1 MTRTDRLAL
10 LIALLAVLAAALV
23 GNFTFDRLAHLE
35 DEMAYAWQ
43 AELISRGDLML
54 TTPACPECFLVPFVI
69 DYHGLRFGKYPPGWP
84 VVLALGVRLGVR
96 WLVNPLLAGLGVWL
110 TYLLAKKLTDEKT
123 GLLAAALMAT
133 SPFFLINS
141 GSLLSHPWTL
151 VLSVML
157 ALAWLD
163 AFSPQGGR
171 VPRWLAAL
179 TAGLVLGGLAVTRPL
194 TAAAVAVP
202 FILHAL
208 ILLARG
214 GRVVRLPLAGL
225 ALLAGAIASLYFAWQ
240 YAVTGDAMLNPYTL
254 WWPYDRIGFGP
265 GVGLQT
271 GGFSLKHAWW
281 NTMMNLRV
289 GSSDLFGWGQL
300 SYLFIPFGIFSL
312 RREKRAWLAAGV
324 LLSLVLAYMLYWV
337 GAWLF
342 GPRYYY
348 EGLFALAIFSAA
360 GIRWLAGRPLAAF
373 HSRRR
378 ALWEKTRF
386 ALVTWLLVGLVASNF
401 MYYLPHRLAM
411 MNDLYDV
418 SRTYFQ
424 PFEANPQ
431 LTPALVI
438 VHPLADWIEYGRL
451 LELSSP
457 YHDTPYVFII
467 ARGAQKEQA
476 AIDLLPGRKVW
487 HYYADEPDLFY
498 AAPRPPRNK
507 PELLR

>member
-1 MTRTDRLAL
+1 MSRIDRLAL
-10 LIALLAVLAAALV
+10 LVALVAVIAAALV

-35 DEMAYAWQ
+35 DEMAYVWQ
-43 AELISRGDLML
+43 AELMARGDLTL
-54 TTPACPECFLVPFVI
+54 STPTCPECFLVPFVI

-84 VVLALGVRLGVR
+84 VVLALGVRLGLR

-110 TYLLAKKLTDEKT
+110 TYLLAKKLSDEKT
-123 GLLAAALMAT
+123 GLLAAALMVT

-194 TAAAVAVP
+194 TAAAVALP

-208 ILLARG
+208 ILLFRG
-214 GRVVRLPLAGL
+214 GRAVRLRLAGV
-225 ALLAGAIASLYFAWQ
+225 ALLAGAVASLYFAWQ
-240 YAVTGDAMLNPYTL
+240 YAVTGDALLNPYTL

-265 GVGLQT
+265 GVGLQAS
-271 GGFSLKHAWW
+271 GFSLKHAWW
-281 NTMMNLRV
+281 NTLMNLRV

-312 RREKRAWLAAGV
+312 RREKRTWLLGGV
-324 LLSLVLAYMLYWV
+324 MLSLLLAYMLYWV

-348 EGLFALAIFSAA
+348 EALFALVIFSAA

-373 HSRRR
+373 NSRRR
-378 ALWEKTRF
+378 ALWEKLRF
-386 ALVTWLLVGLVASNF
+386 ALVTWLLVGLVTSNF
-401 MYYLPHRLAM
+401 IYYLPHRLAM
-411 MNDLYDV
+411 MHNLYDV
-418 SRTYFQ
+418 SRAYFQ
-424 PFEANPQ
+424 PFEASPQ
-431 LTPALVI
+431 LAPALVI
-438 VHPLADWIEYGRL
+438 VHPQEDWIEYGRL

-457 YHDTPYVFII
+457 YHDTPFVFILS
-467 ARGAQKEQA
+467 RGEQKEQA
-476 AIDLLPGRKVW
+476 VIDLFPERKVW

-498 AAPRPPRNK
+498 TAPRPPRNQ
-507 PELLR
+507 PEQLR